1 MTYEPGCVYYSILP
15 SLKRTPPFI
24 NVQEAIKVVY
34 DAQKLYYYICVQRDE
49 IRRTRRELLDVVE
62 ALNGQLAGIQQ
73 DLHVLR
79 ALLNDRLPFPTV
91 EEGRRVT
98 HQLREYVEAWLQD
111 NDLPKATPELY
122 RRFKRSVERTKV
134 VLKDEAFVR
143 KHTAWKRYMGTPVAL
158 MINTTTPE
166 DYAATLFLKFLNLTR
181 ELGVK
186 VIMRCDRCERYFINR
201 FGHRNKRF
209 CSRSCAVALTVQ
221 RGRVSLYTE
230 KLARA
235 AQLLVEQKPNDHWKA
250 WVDQR
255 TGGRGAEKRIS
266 RNWLTQAVRK
276 GFLTEMGKL
285 TSQGKEMI
293 RSQAESL

>member
-1 MTYEPGCVYYSILP
+1 MQRNE
-15 SLKRTPPFI
+15 LKR
-24 NVQEAIKVVY
+24 
-34 DAQKLYYYICVQRDE
+34 RH
-49 IRRTRRELLDVVE
+49 RELLDVVE

-79 ALLNDRLPFPTV
+79 ALLNDRPAFPTV

-98 HQLREYVEAWLQD
+98 HQVREYVEAWRRSS
-111 NDLPKATPELY
+111 DLPRAAPELY

-143 KHTAWKRYMGTPVAL
+143 KHTPWKLYMGTPVAL

-181 ELGVK
+181 ELGVNA
-186 VIMRCDRCERYFINR
+186 ILRCDRCKRYFINK

-221 RGRVSLYTE
+221 RRRVSLYTE

-235 AQLLVEQKPNDHWKA
+235 AQLLVEQKPKDDWKA

-255 TGGRGAEKRIS
+255 TGGRWAEKRIS